1 MLYVSKNGRDDNPG
15 TKELPFQTISAAQ
28 QAARKSK
35 EPVTVEVMAGS
46 YRENLVFDERVSR
59 NPKQVVE
66 GGRLQGACDRS
77 EALWRS

>member
-46 YRENLVFDERVSR
+46 YRENLVFDERDSGDTWVIIHM
-59 NPKQVVE
+59 
-66 GGRLQGACDRS
+66 
-77 EALWRS
+77 